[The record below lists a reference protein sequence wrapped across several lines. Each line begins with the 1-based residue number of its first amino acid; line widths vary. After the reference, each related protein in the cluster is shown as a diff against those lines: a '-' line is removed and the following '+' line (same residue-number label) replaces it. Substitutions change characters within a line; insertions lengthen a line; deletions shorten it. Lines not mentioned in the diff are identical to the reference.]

1 MKAADLM
8 TANPQTIG
16 PDDTLRRAAE
26 LMDELDV
33 GVLPVCEGERL
44 TGVVTDRDITV
55 RATAAGQAPNETK
68 VAEVMTA
75 DLRWC
80 FEDEEVDEVERL
92 MREAQIRRIPVLN
105 RDRKLTGMLSLGEL
119 AAKGAR
125 DGRVTLDVISQPPQ
139 PDR

>member
-1 MKAADLM
+1 MRASDLM
-8 TANPQTIG
+8 TPNPQTIS
-16 PDDTLRRAAE
+16 PDDTLKRAAE
-26 LMDELDV
+26 LMDDLDV

-55 RATAAGQAPNETK
+55 RATAAGQAPTQTK

-80 FEDEEVDEVERL
+80 FEDEDVDEVERL
-92 MREAQIRRIPVLN
+92 MRQAQIRRIPVLN
-105 RDRKLTGMLSLGEL
+105 RDRKLVGMLSLGDL
-119 AAKGAR
+119 AAKSAR
-125 DGRVTLDVISQPPQ
+125 DVRDTLDVISQPPR

>member
-1 MKAADLM
+1 MKASDLM
-8 TANPQTIG
+8 TANPQTVS
-16 PDDTLRRAAE
+16 PDDTLTRAAE

-55 RATAAGQAPNETK
+55 RATAAGQAPNETR

-80 FEDEEVDEVERL
+80 FEDEGVDDVERL

-105 RDRKLTGMLSLGEL
+105 RDRKLVGMLSLGDL

-125 DGRVTLDVISQPPQ
+125 DVRDTLDIISQPPQ